1 MPEPLVVVASRQFK
15 MRLLAQ
21 EAVEM
26 EEMARQWL
34 SVERALEA
42 QISALAL
49 EFAERERE
57 GKTISAAALYR
68 LERYQRLREQAEE
81 EFLRYGEWAAGRIT
95 DEQRVLVRQG
105 LQDYA
110 QSVELT
116 YQSGGQFG
124 AFFDRLPVEAV
135 EYLVGLAGDGR
146 PVGDLLKLRL
156 RFDPGDSH
164 SAAQVWARA
173 VDTLVQGTAQGRNP
187 RRTARDMADDLAGG
201 LNKALEIARSE
212 QIRAYRES
220 GRNQWQ
226 ASGVV
231 TGQRRLAAH
240 DGRVCAACLADEGHV
255 YSIDE
260 PLPDHTSGRCTGVP
274 IVKNMPAV
282 QWTAGEAWFRQQP
295 EATQV
300 SILGRSRL
308 DAYQAGAFGFGDLV
322 TRTEDPVWG
331 AGIVPTPL
339 TRLAA

>member
-1 MPEPLVVVASRQFK
+1 MPEPLVVVASRQWK
-15 MRLLAQ
+15 LRLLAQ
-21 EAVEM
+21 EAAEM

-34 SVERALEA
+34 SVEQALEA
-42 QISALAL
+42 QISALAH
-49 EFAERERE
+49 EFGERERE
-57 GKTISAAALYR
+57 GKVVSAAALYR
-68 LERYQRLREQAEE
+68 LERYQRLRGQAEE
-81 EFLRYGEWAAGRIT
+81 EFLRYGEWAAGRIA

-105 LQDYA
+105 LDDYA
-110 QSVELT
+110 QSVRLT

-135 EYLVGLAGDGR
+135 EYLVGLAGDGK
-146 PVGDLLKLRL
+146 PVGDLLKRRL
-156 RFDPGDSH
+156 RFDPGDSQ
-164 SAAQVWARA
+164 SAAATWARA

-187 RRTARDMADDLAGG
+187 RRTARDMAGGLAGG

-212 QIRAYRES
+212 QIRAYREA

-231 TGQRRLAAH
+231 SGQRRLATH

-260 PLPDHTSGRCTGVP
+260 QLPDHTSGRCTGVP
-274 IVKNMPAV
+274 IVKGMPAV

-295 EATQV
+295 EATQAA
-300 SILGRSRL
+300 ILGRGRL
-308 DAYQAGAFGFGDLV
+308 DAYRAGAFGFGDLV

-339 TRLAA
+339 KQLAA